1 MTRSLSLR
9 AIIACAIA
17 SAVGCA
23 SAPPVSRPRPG
34 PPPAPLPAQPAA
46 PAPADGLPALR
57 PVDPASLPGWQ
68 ADRLDGLGAAIVRQ
82 CTMRTPPG
90 PWPRLCAEFAALPRP
105 APDAMPRPEALRGWL
120 VSRFE
125 AWPLRDARGGTE
137 GLLTGYYEPLLSGSR
152 TRESARQTPLYAR
165 PADLLTIDLSG
176 VEPRLAGMRL
186 RGRLQGNR
194 VVPYHS
200 RADIETALP
209 ITGSELLWV
218 DDPVDAFFLEIQ
230 GSGRVRLRDG
240 SVLRVGY
247 ADQNGHPYRAIG
259 RSLIDRGAL
268 RADEVSAPTIRRWLR
283 EHPTQ
288 AAEVMRTN
296 PSMVFFRELPT
307 PPAAPPGE
315 PEAGPPGSL
324 GVPLTAQRS
333 LAVDRSVVPLATL
346 VWLDTVHPVDGR
358 PLQRAMAAQDTG
370 GAIAG
375 SIRADYFWGFGPEA
389 ERAAGEMRHR
399 ARMWMLWPRGEAPPA
414 PAPPPAPPR

>member
-23 SAPPVSRPRPG
+23 SAPPVSRPHPA
-34 PPPAPLPAQPAA
+34 PPPTGA
-46 PAPADGLPALR
+46 PAPAFPGPAETAPQAGR
-57 PVDPASLPGWQ
+57 GIDPTALPGWQ
-68 ADRLDGLGAAIVRQ
+68 ADPLDGLGAAIVRQ

-105 APDAMPRPEALRGWL
+105 APDAMPRAEPLRGWL
-120 VSRFE
+120 ATRFE

-137 GLLTGYYEPLLSGSR
+137 GLMTGYYEPLLTGSR
-152 TRESARQTPLYAR
+152 TRESSRQAPLYTR
-165 PADLLTIDLSG
+165 PGDLLTIDLAG
-176 VEPRLAGMRL
+176 VEPRLAGLRL
-186 RGRLQGNR
+186 RGRVQGTR

-200 RADIETALP
+200 RADIETAQPLG
-209 ITGSELLWV
+209 GSELLWV

-230 GSGRVRLRDG
+230 GSGRVKLRDG
-240 SVLRVGY
+240 SVLRIGY

-259 RSLIDRGAL
+259 RSLVERGAL

-283 EHPTQ
+283 EHPGQ

-333 LAVDRSVVPLATL
+333 LAVDRSVVPLASL
-346 VWLDTVHPVDGR
+346 VWIDTVHPVDGR

-370 GAIAG
+370 GAITG

-399 ARMWMLWPRGEAPPA
+399 GRLWMLWPRGEAPPA
-414 PAPPPAPPR
+414 PTPAPAR